1 MKKIIALLTSALCL
15 SAFGTSAL
23 AQDENGTGLTC
34 ADIEFH
40 ADVKARAADIDQA
53 CRDVVELNGARY
65 AKTMV
70 KLDDVRGNRAKF
82 RFIYPDGSSG
92 SRHSVQVDSNWRA
105 TIQGREYRMSQLA
118 RGQELSVYL
127 PADRWEAHF
136 GAPSATFVTYAP
148 AAIAAADYDD
158 DMGSGAMLPA
168 TASPLP
174 LFGLCGGLM
183 LFGASLIRIFR
194 RS

>member
-1 MKKIIALLTSALCL
+1 MKKTIALLTSALFL

-23 AQDENGTGLTC
+23 AQDEDGTGLSC
-34 ADIEFH
+34 ADIVFA
-40 ADVKARAADIDQA
+40 ADVVARAADVDQA
-53 CRDVVELNGARY
+53 CRDVVELNGSIY
-65 AKTMV
+65 AKTRV
-70 KLDDVRGNRAKF
+70 ELESVSGNRAKF

-92 SRHSVQVDSNWRA
+92 SRHSVQVDSDWRA

-127 PADRWEAHF
+127 PSDRWEAHF
-136 GAPSATFVTYAP
+136 DAPTATFVTYAP
-148 AAIAAADYDD
+148 AAIAAYDD
-158 DMGSGAMLPA
+158 EPMLPA

-174 LFGLCGGLM
+174 LFGLFGFIA